1 MFQRYTGSI
10 QLPFPGIP
18 MQKVEL
24 QQDEICRYRSELQT
38 TVAVVCKS
46 SSFRTSA
53 KSCQFLR
60 FIVQRTLSGKVDE
73 LKERVIGI
81 ELLGREAS
89 YDTGSDAGVR
99 VRANDVRKRL
109 AAYYAATTTGLEYTV
124 DIPTGSYVPRFYVS
138 RLLQDG
144 QGDPELPIVVEPPT
158 PSPTLLQA
166 TELSLLQLALPTL
179 VALFLCMICIRWQ
192 IAQVGPFDTF
202 WQTVFQNHQALLYE
216 SPLASGGQPALVSVD
231 RLEDTASLFN
241 LAGQFHAG
249 IILTRT
255 LTPPSGT
262 NGILILIGAIPS
274 SPSEFVADSPAPDRI
289 SPVDGSRLV
298 IETTPTGRQIV
309 DRNAGDPLV
318 HPYGRAGLLTIVNST
333 QRSIHID
340 GTDDAAIDS
349 LIKTMCE
356 TNAFPDELIDSF
368 QDGTVTQIVFPMQP
382 SAQAVVFHESLPVT
396 HMAMNGP
403 L

>member
-1 MFQRYTGSI
+1 
-10 QLPFPGIP
+10 

-24 QQDEICRYRSELQT
+24 QPDEICRYRSELQA

-46 SSFRTSA
+46 FSFRTSA

-73 LKERVIGI
+73 LKERLIGI

-109 AAYYAATTTGLEYTV
+109 AAYYAATTTGLEYSV
-124 DIPTGSYVPRFYVS
+124 DIPTGSYVPRFYVY
-138 RLLQDG
+138 RLLQGG
-144 QGDPELPIVVEPPT
+144 QSDPELPIVVEPPV
-158 PSPTLLQA
+158 PGPALLQA

-192 IAQVGPFDTF
+192 IAQAGPFDTF
-202 WQTVFQNHQALLYE
+202 WQTVFQDHQALLYE
-216 SPLASGGQPALVSVD
+216 SPLASGAQPALVAVD

-249 IILTRT
+249 ITLTRT
-255 LTPPSGT
+255 LTPPSGS

-274 SPSEFVADSPAPDRI
+274 SPSESVADSPALDRI

-309 DRNAGDPLV
+309 DRNAGNPLV
-318 HPYGRAGLLTIVNST
+318 NPYGRAGLLTIVNST

-368 QDGTVTQIVFPMQP
+368 QDGTITQIVFPMQP

>member
-1 MFQRYTGSI
+1 
-10 QLPFPGIP
+10 

-24 QQDEICRYRSELQT
+24 QPEEICRYRSELQA

-144 QGDPELPIVVEPPT
+144 QSDPELPIVVEPPT
-158 PSPTLLQA
+158 PRPALLQA
-166 TELSLLQLALPTL
+166 TELSFFA
-179 VALFLCMICIRWQ
+179 
-192 IAQVGPFDTF
+192 
-202 WQTVFQNHQALLYE
+202 
-216 SPLASGGQPALVSVD
+216 
-231 RLEDTASLFN
+231 
-241 LAGQFHAG
+241 
-249 IILTRT
+249 
-255 LTPPSGT
+255 
-262 NGILILIGAIPS
+262 
-274 SPSEFVADSPAPDRI
+274 
-289 SPVDGSRLV
+289 
-298 IETTPTGRQIV
+298 
-309 DRNAGDPLV
+309 
-318 HPYGRAGLLTIVNST
+318 
-333 QRSIHID
+333 
-340 GTDDAAIDS
+340 
-349 LIKTMCE
+349 
-356 TNAFPDELIDSF
+356 
-368 QDGTVTQIVFPMQP
+368 
-382 SAQAVVFHESLPVT
+382 
-396 HMAMNGP
+396 
-403 L
+403 

>member
-1 MFQRYTGSI
+1 
-10 QLPFPGIP
+10 

-109 AAYYAATTTGLEYTV
+109 AAYYAAATTGLEYTV

-144 QGDPELPIVVEPPT
+144 QSDPELSIVAEPPT

-166 TELSLLQLALPTL
+166 TELSLLQLAFPTL

-192 IAQVGPFDTF
+192 IAQMGPFDTF
-202 WQTVFQNHQALLYE
+202 WQTVFQGHQALLYE
-216 SPLASGGQPALVSVD
+216 SPLASGGQPVLVAVD
-231 RLEDTASLFN
+231 RLEDTTPLFN

-249 IILTRT
+249 ITLTHT

-274 SPSEFVADSPAPDRI
+274 SPSESVADSPALDRI
-289 SPVDGSRLV
+289 SPVEGSRLV
-298 IETTPTGRQIV
+298 IEPTPSGRQII
-309 DRNAGDPLV
+309 DRNAGNPLV
-318 HPYGRAGLLTIVNST
+318 NPYGRAGLLTIVNST

-356 TNAFPDELIDSF
+356 PNAFPDELTDSF

-396 HMAMNGP
+396 HSAMNGP